1 MLILP
6 RVPLRCNLL
15 RQAHIS
21 NPGRTP
27 FHLLH
32 TSSGRRP
39 YNILFFGSDEFSII
53 CLENNV
59 SLVANPGS
67 LISHLEVVTPPDN
80 PRNKVPQGSERYCNP
95 VPLKQYAETHRLPV
109 HAAPRKT
116 LKGWEPQTAS
126 SDDKFDLAVVVSF
139 GYFLPRTVISS
150 FKSGAF
156 NVHPSLLPQYRGA
169 APLQHTILNGDTET
183 GVSII
188 ELDDKRFDV
197 GRILKQ
203 THVSVPPN
211 IFLKD
216 LHDQLGEIGAN
227 DMLDV
232 IRNLEAA
239 RMEARTQSDQH
250 ATHAPK
256 ISKEMA
262 LVDWNNTGESIYRL
276 HRAIGYKLPLFTTFR
291 KKRMQ
296 ILEMDDP
303 SAASLPNNLISGAAP
318 GTTAF
323 SENLSTMYVKCVD
336 TWLACKKLKVEGKR
350 ELSIKDFEKGYQLK
364 NLKKPEILGS
374 A

>member
-1 MLILP
+1 MFIQP

-15 RQAHIS
+15 RLAHIWH
-21 NPGRTP
+21 PGRTP
-27 FHLLH
+27 LRLLH
-32 TSSGRRP
+32 TRSERRP

-53 CLENNV
+53 CLEK
-59 SLVANPGS
+59 LRAEKLANPGS

-80 PRNKVPQGSERYCNP
+80 PRNKIPQ

-126 SDDKFDLAVVVSF
+126 SDDTFDLAVVVSF
-139 GYFLPRTVISS
+139 GYFLPRTVISC

-156 NVHPSLLPQYRGA
+156 NVHPSLLPRYRGA

-227 DMLDV
+227 DMLEV

-239 RMEARTQSDQH
+239 KMEARTQSDQH

-262 LVDWNNTGESIYRL
+262 LVDWNNTGEGIYRL

-350 ELSIKDFEKGYQLK
+350 ELNIKDFEKGYQLK